1 MPTKKYPKLY
11 KALIRFQVD
20 RLKGTYG
27 DFLEKK
33 EYREITQFFLHE
45 VYTTRDVTE
54 RNNGF
59 KKVYEKFKGK
69 LGSSLVNHLAKLVDL
84 NDLSEELDLLMV
96 SKLHQMGVGD
106 KFSEDEYEEAYY
118 LTDAYNERKEQIEL
132 IVKSLQTF
140 HMLSKYRSIGL
151 TLSVIRPYAL
161 MKGARNLMDFM
172 QGGYKVFRITKDVS
186 PFEKAIEDREMERL
200 DRIYSLGKRP
210 PTIAELR
217 KRAKEMGIKG
227 ADRMTLRKM
236 MQEMSRWV

>member
-1 MPTKKYPKLY
+1 MPTNRHPKLY
-11 KALIRFQVD
+11 KALIRFQVK
-20 RLKGTYG
+20 RLKGTYE
-27 DFLEKK
+27 DFLDRP
-33 EYREITQFFLHE
+33 EYREITQFFLNE
-45 VYTTRDVTE
+45 VYTTKDVTE
-54 RNNGF
+54 RNSGF

-69 LGSSLVNHLAKLVDL
+69 IGASLANNLAKLVDL
-84 NDLSEELDLLMV
+84 NDLSEELDFKMV
-96 SKLHQMGVGD
+96 AKLHQMGVGE

-118 LTDAYNERKEQIEL
+118 LTDIYKERKEQIDL
-132 IVKSLQTF
+132 IVKSLRTF
-140 HMLSKYRSIGL
+140 HALSKYKSIGI

-161 MKGARNLMDFM
+161 LKGARSLMDFM
-172 QGGYKVFRITKDVS
+172 QEGYRVFRVTKDVA
-186 PFEKAIEDREMERL
+186 PFEKVIFEREMKRL

>member
-69 LGSSLVNHLAKLVDL
+69 LGASLVNHLAKLVDL
-84 NDLSEELDLLMV
+84 NDLSEELDLID
-96 SKLHQMGVGD
+96 GE
-106 KFSEDEYEEAYY
+106 F
-118 LTDAYNERKEQIEL
+118 
-132 IVKSLQTF
+132 
-140 HMLSKYRSIGL
+140 
-151 TLSVIRPYAL
+151 
-161 MKGARNLMDFM
+161 
-172 QGGYKVFRITKDVS
+172 
-186 PFEKAIEDREMERL
+186 
-200 DRIYSLGKRP
+200 
-210 PTIAELR
+210 
-217 KRAKEMGIKG
+217 
-227 ADRMTLRKM
+227 
-236 MQEMSRWV
+236 